1 MLQLRCVQWSLVAVL
16 VMASVAIIGIPLV
29 RGAGDDTKDINSMA
43 ELIKRIEDLEK
54 RIETLEK
61 TQRISTLDPSAATVA
76 PPQRIAPDNAT
87 PFQFN
92 GQTIYFIPT
101 HTAPAFQ
108 AK

>member
-16 VMASVAIIGIPLV
+16 VMASAAIIGIPLV
-29 RGAGDDTKDINSMA
+29 RGAGDDTDINSMA
-43 ELIKRIEDLEK
+43 GLIKRIEDLEK

-61 TQRISTLDPSAATVA
+61 TQRIPTLDPSAATVA

-92 GQTIYFIPT
+92 GQTIYLIPT
-101 HTAPAFQ
+101 NTAPAFR